1 MPSSTVATPA
11 HTFNHA
17 ESLFRGARGIRA
29 LCSYLGEPGMMPVRR
44 RPSLHNGGRVTPL
57 HHLIGPCDFLGRSK
71 KGDIFLQRMR
81 LFAQWE
87 KVNFKKNNF

>member
-87 KVNFKKNNF
+87 KVNFKKNNL